1 MTVQSKT
8 MSVQI
13 REGRLRTT
21 PSFLG
26 KIIGSVRYGDR
37 VAVLEEKSSWLLV
50 SPPNADRGWIHQS
63 ALTVKKIVL
72 RPGEEDVRKAAT
84 TDEIALAGKGFD
96 RLKMSFEADTPA

>member
-50 SPPNADRGWIHQS
+50 SPPDADRGVDPPIR
-63 ALTVKKIVL
+63 LDRKKN
-72 RPGEEDVRKAAT
+72 RPSTR
-84 TDEIALAGKGFD
+84 
-96 RLKMSFEADTPA
+96 